1 VPTARTNRRPQLHGL
16 ARLRRNW
23 LRAFLPAALAV
34 VLLAGAALAALEADT
49 AHSFGAG
56 VLWALSLMMTVG
68 FTGGVPHTVAGKVL
82 SGVLMVLG
90 FGLLALTTAAIASLF
105 VREDEIPEEQ
115 RELDF
120 KRDAMAQLAV
130 VAARLDRIERRLI
143 VTEISS
149 SETSA
154 IHAPPRP
161 G

>member
-1 VPTARTNRRPQLHGL
+1 MPTARTSQRPRLHGL

-34 VLLAGAALAALEADT
+34 VLLAGAAMAALEADT

-68 FTGGVPHTVAGKVL
+68 FTGAVPHTVAGRL
-82 SGVLMVLG
+82 LAGVLMVLG
-90 FGLLALTTAAIASLF
+90 FGLLALTTASIASLL

-120 KRDAMAQLAV
+120 ERDAMAQLAV
-130 VAARLDRIERRLI
+130 VAARLDRIERRLNVTRI
-143 VTEISS
+143 SSTEISA
-149 SETSA
+149 T
-154 IHAPPRP
+154 HAPPPP